1 MKTGIIDVGGGY
13 RDIYGAGIL
22 DVCMHENIVFD
33 VCVGVS
39 AGSANLASYLSGQI
53 GRSYKNYLDYVF
65 RKEYMS
71 VSNWFTKNNYT
82 DTSYLY
88 DTIWGSKGEDPLDF
102 QAMMAHP
109 AKFFV
114 AACDACSGALLWY
127 DKSSFAQDCYDV
139 FKAACALPVINSVV
153 RMGSRLLYDGGMVDP
168 VPVKK
173 AFEEGCDKVVVILTR
188 PTNVPR
194 EQGIDMLAARLVE
207 KRFPAAAARIR
218 TRCERYNEGVAY
230 AMKMQEEGRALVL
243 APDNIDG
250 MTTLTRDKGK
260 LETLYHK
267 GVQDARRIFEF
278 LGKAEKTAFDEL
290 NHAFGS

>member
-22 DVCMHENIVFD
+22 DVCLQEQIMFD

-39 AGSANLASYLSGQI
+39 AGSANLASYLSGQM
-53 GRSYKNYLDYVF
+53 GRSYKNYIDYVF

-71 VSNWFTKNNYT
+71 VRNWLKKHNFT

-109 AKFFV
+109 ARFFV
-114 AACDACSGALLWY
+114 AACDACSGALLWF
-127 DKSSFAQDCYDV
+127 DKTSFAQDCYDV

-153 RMGSRLLYDGGMVDP
+153 NIGSSLLYDGGMVDP
-168 VPVKK
+168 IPVRK

-188 PTNVPR
+188 PTGVPR
-194 EQGIDMLAARLVE
+194 EQGIDRLAARLIE
-207 KRFPAAAARIR
+207 KSFPAAAERIR
-218 TRCERYNEGVAY
+218 TRCERYNEGVDFAL
-230 AMKMQEEGRALVL
+230 KMQEEGRALVL

-250 MTTLTRDKGK
+250 LTTLTRDRAK
-260 LETLYHK
+260 LQTLYEK
-267 GVQDARRIFEF
+267 GVRDAAKIFGF
-278 LGKAEKTAFDEL
+278 LNGEPLSCGLAGCGA
-290 NHAFGS
+290 